1 VRSCS
6 ISEMDIA
13 HVHRS
18 ISELVPYLLPLRQ
31 EEQKQD
37 GSKLWPSA
45 AWRRLAP
52 WRIASL
58 AKRAGKAA
66 QWPCAILGHAP
77 SLNKSPLPL
86 AIYAAFAA
94 HAKGRP
100 CFRMRPR
107 IGREGRPWLACLR
120 QGQCQGQKKGRP
132 KAAFDRC
139 LERSALRLI
148 GFGRRL
154 RLISLG
160 GLACLPLCLRGGLGA
175 HGQDRALMKAA

>member
-107 IGREGRPWLACLR
+107 SAGKAAHGLPACGRANAKGK
-120 QGQCQGQKKGRP
+120 KKGRP

-154 RLISLG
+154 RLISLR